1 MRVLQ
6 RSGYR
11 VAEIVLVLLGIGWL
25 AIPDQYAVVW
35 LFLLIAW
42 DVVAFLYCLARW
54 LRVRR
59 HRTDVDEPGEGPPD
73 WLHSVLGRRSGLA
86 ATVLVSLVGMSAG
99 VLILVARGLPQTG
112 DAQVASVVLQVL
124 GVPAV
129 IMAWLLLHFGF
140 ADRYAHLYY
149 ELAPAPALAFPE
161 TERPNLLD
169 FAYFSF
175 TIGSSFAASDVEV
188 RSRVL
193 RYTLLTHS
201 VVSFFYNAAIL
212 SIAIGVITG
221 I

>member
-1 MRVLQ
+1 MSGSSCSSPGTWW
-6 RSGYR
+6 RSCT
-11 VAEIVLVLLGIGWL
+11 
-25 AIPDQYAVVW
+25 
-35 LFLLIAW
+35 AW
-42 DVVAFLYCLARW
+42 
-54 LRVRR
+54 
-59 HRTDVDEPGEGPPD
+59 P
-73 WLHSVLGRRSGLA
+73 
-86 ATVLVSLVGMSAG
+86 AG
-99 VLILVARGLPQTG
+99 
-112 DAQVASVVLQVL
+112 
-124 GVPAV
+124 
-129 IMAWLLLHFGF
+129 GF

-193 RYTLLTHS
+193 RYTVLTHS